1 MEEGSALKRTRRGSR
16 QSTPERRQEIV
27 RAAARTFGTKGYQ
40 KGSLIEIAEQ
50 VGMTHAGVLHHFG
63 SKEALLI
70 AVLEYRDAEDI
81 ETREGRKMP
90 LGMDLFRHLCLTAL
104 VNTRREGLV
113 QTYAVLTGESV
124 TENHPA
130 HGFVETRFASLRNYL
145 EEAFR
150 AVCGP
155 DLDERL
161 CQQAAASIVGVMD
174 GIQLQW
180 LIDKDAVELPE
191 ATAFAIE
198 AIVAATMAGSDRP
211 HVLAEESVL
220 TT

>member
-1 MEEGSALKRTRRGSR
+1 MEQGSARKRRPRGSR
-16 QSTPERRQEIV
+16 ETTQERRQEIV

-81 ETREGRKMP
+81 EARDGKKMP
-90 LGMDLFRHLCLTAL
+90 LGMDLFRHLCYTAL

-113 QTYAVLTGESV
+113 QTYTVLTGESV

-130 HGFVETRFASLRNYL
+130 RDFVESRFASLRAYI
-145 EEAFR
+145 EDAFR
-150 AVCGP
+150 LVCGP
-155 DLDERL
+155 ELEEDLCRH
-161 CQQAAASIVGVMD
+161 AAAAVVGVMD

-180 LIDKDAVELPE
+180 LIDDKAVDLPE
-191 ATAFAIE
+191 ATTFAIE
-198 AIVAATMAGSDRP
+198 AIVAATMAGCARP
-211 HVLAEESVL
+211 RVLAQEYVPA
-220 TT
+220 

>member
-1 MEEGSALKRTRRGSR
+1 MEQGSALKRTPRGSR
-16 QSTPERRQEIV
+16 KSTPERRQEIV
-27 RAAARTFGTKGYQ
+27 RAAARTFGAKGYQ

-81 ETREGRKMP
+81 EAREGRKMP

-104 VNTRREGLV
+104 VNSRREGLV

-130 HGFVETRFASLRNYL
+130 RAFVQTRFSSLRGYI
-145 EEAFR
+145 EDAFR
-150 AVCGP
+150 EVCGP
-155 DLDERL
+155 DLDEEICR
-161 CQQAAASIVGVMD
+161 QAAAAVVGVMD

-180 LIDKDAVELPE
+180 LLDKDAVDLPE

-198 AIVAATMAGSDRP
+198 SIVAAAMAGCTRP
-211 HVLAEESVL
+211 RVLSEESASA
-220 TT
+220 

>member
-1 MEEGSALKRTRRGSR
+1 MEQGSALKRTPRGSR
-16 QSTPERRQEIV
+16 KSTPERRQEIV

-70 AVLEYRDAEDI
+70 AVLEYRDAEDM
-81 ETREGRKMP
+81 EAREGQKMP
-90 LGMDLFRHLCLTAL
+90 LGIDLFRHLCVTAL

-130 HGFVETRFASLRNYL
+130 RGFVVTRFASLRGYIEDAL
-145 EEAFR
+145 R
-150 AVCGP
+150 DVCGP
-155 DLDERL
+155 DLEESVCR
-161 CQQAAASIVGVMD
+161 QAAASIVGVMD

-180 LIDKDAVELPE
+180 LLDKDAVDLPE

-198 AIVAATMAGSDRP
+198 AIVAAVMAGCARP
-211 HVLAEESVL
+211 RVLSEESVSV
-220 TT
+220 